1 MNLVTISEY
10 EIINI
15 TQSVNIQSQS
25 FLSGSD
31 KWLSRI
37 IEGNQAVAKTDE

>member
-31 KWLSRI
+31 KWFSRSR
-37 IEGNQAVAKTDE
+37 EGNQAVAKTDE